1 MRHLRSTFSPATIAL
16 LAAAALALPC
26 AAQERTDSGG
36 LDDSTARVLA
46 SAIDAV
52 QHEQYAA
59 GRGVIATLEQRSL
72 SPFARS
78 RVEQI
83 LFNIAYGEGRFD
95 KAHRHLQRAIDV
107 GGLSVREVAQVRYQQ
122 AQLLVTQERW
132 ADGAAAL
139 EAWLTT
145 AADPQA
151 SAYYLLAVAYYQTDD
166 PVKALSAARMA
177 IGRLEQPQESWL
189 SLLTALQL
197 QQEQYEDAAQ
207 SLNQLVT
214 VAPDKKTYWL
224 QLSSV
229 YGKLEDY
236 AASLAI
242 MQLAY
247 NSGMLTESHEILRLA
262 DLLLYNKVP
271 LRAAEILESEMA
283 AGSVARDERTYSKL
297 ASSWLE
303 AAEFDRAIEPL
314 EHQGELAA
322 TGAPFVRLGQVHVER
337 EDWLRAEAAL
347 SRAIAKGG
355 LQEPAEAQ
363 LLLGIAL
370 YQQGRRAEAQ
380 GWFEQ
385 SRTAPRHRAMSEG
398 YLGLIA
404 NERRLI
410 PGF

>member
-1 MRHLRSTFSPATIAL
+1 MNQLRFSRTTIAL
-16 LAAAALALPC
+16 LAAAVLALPC
-26 AAQERTDSGG
+26 AAQERGASRG
-36 LDDSTARVLA
+36 LDGATAGVLE

-59 GRGVIATLEQRSL
+59 ARGVLATLEQRGL
-72 SPFARS
+72 SPFERS

-95 KAHRHLQRAIDV
+95 EASRHLQRAIDV
-107 GGLSVREVAQVRYQQ
+107 GGLSEQEVAQARYQR
-122 AQLLVTQERW
+122 AQLFMTQERW

-145 AADPQA
+145 TTHAQA
-151 SAYYLLAVAYYQTDD
+151 SAYYLLAVAYYQLDD
-166 PVKALSAARMA
+166 PVKALSAARLA
-177 IGRLEQPQESWL
+177 IGRHEQPQESWL

-214 VAPDKKTYWL
+214 VAPNKKTYWL

-236 AASLAI
+236 ASSLAI

-247 NSGMLTESHEILRLA
+247 SSGMLTESHEILRLA
-262 DLLLYNKVP
+262 DLLLHGNLP
-271 LRAAEILESEMA
+271 LRAAEILEREMA
-283 AGSVARDERTYSKL
+283 AGTVAREERSYSKL
-297 ASSWLE
+297 AISWIA

-314 EHQGELAA
+314 ERQGELAA
-322 TGAPFVRLGQVHVER
+322 TGAPFVRLGEVHAQR
-337 EDWLRAEAAL
+337 EDWPAAEAAL
-347 SRAIAKGG
+347 GRAIAKGG
-355 LQEPAEAQ
+355 LEEPAEAQ

-380 GWFEQ
+380 GWLEQ
-385 SRTAPRHRAMSEG
+385 SRMAPRHREVSEG

-404 NERRLI
+404 NERPPPPR
-410 PGF
+410 F

>member
-1 MRHLRSTFSPATIAL
+1 MNQLRFSRRTIAL
-16 LAAAALALPC
+16 LAAAVLALPC
-26 AAQERTDSGG
+26 AAQERAASRGLGG
-36 LDDSTARVLA
+36 ATTGVLE

-59 GRGVIATLEQRSL
+59 ARGVLATLEQRGL
-72 SPFARS
+72 SPFERS

-95 KAHRHLQRAIDV
+95 EAHRHLQRAIDV
-107 GGLSVREVAQVRYQQ
+107 GGLSEQEVAQARYQR
-122 AQLLVTQERW
+122 AQLFMTQERW

-145 AADPQA
+145 TTHAQA
-151 SAYYLLAVAYYQTDD
+151 SAYYLLAVAYYQLDD
-166 PVKALSAARMA
+166 PVKALSAARLA
-177 IGRLEQPQESWL
+177 IGRHEQPQESWL

-214 VAPDKKTYWL
+214 VAPNKKTYWL

-236 AASLAI
+236 ASSLAI

-247 NSGMLTESHEILRLA
+247 SSGMLTESHEILRLA
-262 DLLLYNKVP
+262 DLLLHGNLP
-271 LRAAEILESEMA
+271 LRAAEILEREMA
-283 AGSVARDERTYSKL
+283 AGTVAREERSYSKL
-297 ASSWLE
+297 AISWIA

-314 EHQGELAA
+314 ERQGELAA
-322 TGAPFVRLGQVHVER
+322 TGAPFVRLGEVHVQR
-337 EDWLRAEAAL
+337 EDWSAAEAAL
-347 SRAIAKGG
+347 GRAIAKGG
-355 LQEPAEAQ
+355 LEEPAEAQ

-385 SRTAPRHRAMSEG
+385 SRMAPRHREVSEG

-404 NERRLI
+404 NERPPPPR
-410 PGF
+410 F